1 MGIIAKNSGD
11 LRLVRSSGVRFG
23 GRRLGE
29 GAVEGD
35 SQALGE
41 PPMLREFGA
50 SLRYT
55 PGFRTLGFG
64 RLAEA
69 GRGSVLPGGVGYPYD
84 LCESVAKP
92 GLPWQKSSGGN
103 MESGKRFKIACV
115 GAGNVGASAAQYCA
129 EMDLGDVVMTDI
141 AEGLPQGKALDLTQA
156 GPIRGYSSH
165 VTGTNDYADIKGADV
180 CIVTAGLPRKPG
192 MTRLDLLE
200 KNGRIIMSVA
210 ENIAKHAP
218 DSTVII
224 VTNPL
229 DVMTYLAFKKLGF
242 AANKVIG
249 MAGVLDSAR
258 LRAFVSMELKVS
270 MKNIDTMVLG
280 SHGDDMVPLPEYT
293 TVSGIPIT
301 KLIPKDRV
309 DALMERTRK
318 GGGEIVALLKT
329 GSAFYAPGASAAR
342 MAQSIVRDEKQLLPC
357 AALLTGQYGL
367 NDVYIGVPC
376 VLGKGGVEKIV
387 ELELTADQKAA
398 LHKSAGEV
406 REGLKG
412 LKEVGIL

>member
-1 MGIIAKNSGD
+1 
-11 LRLVRSSGVRFG
+11 
-23 GRRLGE
+23 
-29 GAVEGD
+29 
-35 SQALGE
+35 
-41 PPMLREFGA
+41 
-50 SLRYT
+50 
-55 PGFRTLGFG
+55 
-64 RLAEA
+64 
-69 GRGSVLPGGVGYPYD
+69 
-84 LCESVAKP
+84 
-92 GLPWQKSSGGN
+92 

-165 VTGTNDYADIKGADV
+165 VTGTNDYKDIAGADV

-200 KNGRIIMSVA
+200 KNGRIIMAVA

-218 DSTVII
+218 NATVII

-242 AANKVIG
+242 PANKVVG

-270 MKNIDTMVLG
+270 MKNVDTMVLG

-301 KLIPKDRV
+301 KLMPKERV

-329 GSAFYAPGASAAR
+329 GSAYYAPGASAAR
-342 MAQSIVRDEKQLLPC
+342 MAQSIVRDEKQVLPC

-376 VLGKGGVEKIV
+376 VLGKGGVEKII
-387 ELELTADQKAA
+387 ELELTADQKTA